1 MVNSVTHSKIL
12 FWTFLRNSVLD
23 NLADIYVYFVDISL
37 WLNMAIKG
45 MRDVHGHSANDAHLI
60 TLFNR

>member
-1 MVNSVTHSKIL
+1 MT
-12 FWTFLRNSVLD
+12 
-23 NLADIYVYFVDISL
+23 DISL
-37 WLNMAIKG
+37 WLNMAVKG